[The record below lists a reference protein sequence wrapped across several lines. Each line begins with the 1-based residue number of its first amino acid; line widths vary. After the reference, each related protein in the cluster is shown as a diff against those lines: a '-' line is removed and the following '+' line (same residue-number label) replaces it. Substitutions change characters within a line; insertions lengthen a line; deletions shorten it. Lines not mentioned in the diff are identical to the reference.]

1 MKCNLNG
8 WKILSGQFNSVAHF
22 KKIAVELFGENF
34 EAAEVVNGKYLL
46 NGEEIAALFEHLD
59 LSFDIKCQILSGII
73 KNRTEANLLTGI
85 AELRQLLC
93 ALYSEN
99 RQELSCIDLQTL
111 LNFDHKVE
119 TLSSFIRKNSCGTL
133 DLPIPPFAAI
143 CKIDDTASAEK
154 LSLPCG
160 SMIII
165 DTENPPAPDEFCLFL
180 KSDGCFGVGIL
191 NKVSSGVLLWSAPVL
206 RLHLIP
212 RQANI

>member
-22 KKIAVELFGENF
+22 KTIAVELFGENF
-34 EAAEVVNGKYLL
+34 EASEVVNGEHLL
-46 NGEEIAALFEHLD
+46 DGEEVAALLEHLD
-59 LSFDIKCQILSGII
+59 LPCDVKYEILSDIITNRSEAGIF
-73 KNRTEANLLTGI
+73 ANI

-93 ALYSEN
+93 ALYSDT

-111 LNFDHKVE
+111 INFDHNAE
-119 TLSSFIRKNSCGTL
+119 NLSSFIRKESCETL
-133 DLPIPPFAAI
+133 KFPLPSFAAV
-143 CKIDDTASAEK
+143 CKINDAVSAQN

-165 DTENPPAPDEFCLFL
+165 DTENPPAPEEFSLLL
-180 KSDGCFGVGIL
+180 KCDGSFSLGAL
-191 NKVSSGVLLWSAPVL
+191 NTVSSCELRWSAPIL

-212 RQANI
+212 RQA